1 VRQRFYKIIV
11 VCFLTLFVR
20 SIFAQDFSVDS
31 VSRQLQTTAP
41 LFELYRQHYQGNF
54 SNLLHSGDP
63 EKPGIA
69 VIKRSHY
76 TDNFG
81 FFCRKEFQFEAR
93 TKLPLRFRIGS
104 LQQCNYL
111 EGKR

>member
-11 VCFLTLFVR
+11 VCILTLFVR
-20 SIFAQDFSVDS
+20 SVFAQDFSVDS
-31 VSRQLQTTAP
+31 VTIHLLTNASLVELHKQHHRPNFSVLLQT
-41 LFELYRQHYQGNF
+41 RHV
-54 SNLLHSGDP
+54 
-63 EKPGIA
+63 EKPGMP

-93 TKLPLRFRIGS
+93 TKLPLRFRLGS
-104 LQQCNYL
+104 LQQCNNL